1 VWLFF
6 VEELVWWLNLLVQLV
21 VLAVDDPLLLVIV
34 MFELLVVFE
43 WPLKVLNGFIAPTT
57 SFPFILLDVTGVDM
71 LASVKP
77 ERELRNKE
85 SSKLFMLSLPL
96 LSKFTLL
103 TVRLLEYHLDKNQ
116 LINRNNLKKN

>member
-1 VWLFF
+1 
-6 VEELVWWLNLLVQLV
+6 
-21 VLAVDDPLLLVIV
+21 LAVDDPLLLVIV